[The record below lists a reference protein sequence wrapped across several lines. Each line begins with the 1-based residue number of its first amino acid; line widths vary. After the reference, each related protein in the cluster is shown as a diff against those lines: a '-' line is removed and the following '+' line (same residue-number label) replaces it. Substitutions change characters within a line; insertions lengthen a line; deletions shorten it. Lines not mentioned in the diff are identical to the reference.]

1 MKEKKPKAKESNR
14 QKAKLSAWAVAYL
27 TDTIFKLLRYSHD
40 SLPQSCWKKTVKS
53 QGKLLAAGA
62 ATELGKWKITQWKAL
77 CKGKHPFPHDADND
91 NVSRQLM
98 QSHSQEPWH
107 NFRQLTVT
115 ISRYS
120 CAPIAAII
128 HSYRGV
134 SIAKPQI
141 QDERGDAEEEGEGE
155 VAGVSYLTQVTLL
168 VLIYCWQLKGSLK
181 WQREREG
188 EG

>member
-62 ATELGKWKITQWKAL
+62 GATELGKWKITQSKL
-77 CKGKHPFPHDADND
+77 CKGKYPFPHDDDND

-141 QDERGDAEEEGEGE
+141 QDERGDAEEEGE

-181 WQREREG
+181 RQRG
-188 EG
+188 IDS